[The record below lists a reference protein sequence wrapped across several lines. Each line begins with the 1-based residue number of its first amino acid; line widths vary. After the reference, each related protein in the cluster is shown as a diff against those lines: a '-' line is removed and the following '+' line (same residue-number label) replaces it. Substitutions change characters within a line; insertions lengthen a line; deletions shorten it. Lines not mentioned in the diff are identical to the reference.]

1 MPTLI
6 KRKIPIS
13 IPAKRFKRTKILA
26 TLGPATDSA
35 EIIEELIRAGVNGF
49 RLNFSHGTHEEHKN
63 RIKLIRAASKR
74 CRKPVS
80 IVQDLHGP
88 KMQLGILPTKIELK
102 TGMLIK
108 LQYNAREGDDVLP
121 TRYDLSKKVLP
132 GERLYINDGK
142 VKARV
147 HSVEGSIVRIK
158 IEYGGFVTSRKGIN
172 LPDTNLGGDILTHK
186 DIEDIKFGAKN
197 DIDYVALSFVQI
209 GADVERLRKILQ
221 TLRSEA
227 KIIAKI
233 ETKVATEHLDEIVR
247 ACDAV
252 MVARGD
258 LAVETKPESVPIV
271 QREIVGLAMKY
282 GKIAIVAT
290 QMLASMVDSPEPTR
304 AEVSDVATAVII
316 GADTV
321 MLSEETAVGNY
332 PVQAVKMMKRII
344 RYAEDNSPLRPLY
357 MNINDNTIQS
367 SISSAVMTLAHQVK
381 ASAIVA
387 ETSSGKTALS
397 LASHRPSMPII
408 MVSNNVRVCQQLA
421 LVYGGKPYY
430 RKHTKHTHEK
440 MTSWLKNTGVLTSGD
455 IIVICFGRYP
465 GLVGG
470 TDTIKVRQI

>member
-26 TLGPATDSA
+26 TLGPATESP

-49 RLNFSHGTHEEHKN
+49 RLNFSHGSHEEHKA
-63 RIKLIRAASKR
+63 RIRLIRAASKR

-80 IVQDLHGP
+80 IVQDLQGP
-88 KMQLGILPTKIELK
+88 KIRVGILPQKIELAAN
-102 TGMLIK
+102 TRVSFQHNGTAI
-108 LQYNAREGDDVLP
+108 NVIP
-121 TRYDLSKKVLP
+121 TQYDLAKKVLP
-132 GERLYINDGK
+132 GEHIFLNDGK
-142 VKARV
+142 IRTVVEKVEGDLVHARV
-147 HSVEGSIVRIK
+147 EV
-158 IEYGGFVTSRKGIN
+158 GGTLTSRKGIN
-172 LPDTNLGGDILTHK
+172 LPDTALGGDILTRK
-186 DIEDIKFGAKN
+186 DAEDLKFGAKN
-197 DIDYVALSFVQI
+197 DIDYVALSFVQTA
-209 GADVERLRKILQ
+209 ADVERLRKILQ

-233 ETKVATEHLDEIVR
+233 ETKVATENLDEIVQ

-321 MLSEETAVGNY
+321 MLSEETAVGSY

-357 MNINDNTIQS
+357 MNINDNSVQS

-387 ETSSGKTALS
+387 ETSSGMTALS

-408 MVSNNVRVCQQLA
+408 MVSNNLRVCQQLA

-440 MTSWLKNTGVLTSGD
+440 MTSWLKSAGVLANGD

-470 TDTIKVRQI
+470 TDTIKVRMI